1 MLNENIRAL
10 RKNKGVS
17 QEEMA
22 ESLSVVRQTISKW
35 EKGLSVPDAEM
46 LVRIAGYFEV
56 SVSELL
62 GEKIQP
68 QTDSDDLKR
77 LSERLEYIN
86 SQIVKKNESIRRVW
100 HLIFAVLGIAMA
112 AALLYSFLPLIH
124 RAFVNMTMSANEAII
139 GGADASTSV
148 YVSEAFNIPMIIMF
162 VILILATAVG
172 FIRTRKK

>member
-1 MLNENIRAL
+1 MLNENIRTL

-22 ESLSVVRQTISKW
+22 ERLLVVRQTISKW

-46 LVRIAGYFEV
+46 LVRIAEYFEV

-68 QTDSDDLKR
+68 QTDTDGLKQ

-86 SQIVKKNESIRRVW
+86 SKIVKKNEFVRRIW
-100 HLIFAVLGIAMA
+100 HLVFAISGISMI
-112 AALLYSFLPLIH
+112 AALLYSFLPLIYK
-124 RAFVNMTMSANEAII
+124 AVVNMTMNANEAVI
-139 GGADASTSV
+139 GGADAPTSI
-148 YVSEAFNIPMIIMF
+148 YVRSEYNIPMMVVF
-162 VILILATAVG
+162 VVLILAAAVG
-172 FIRTRKK
+172 FIHTRKK

>member
-1 MLNENIRAL
+1 MLNENIRTL

-22 ESLSVVRQTISKW
+22 ERLLVVRQTISKW

-46 LVRIAGYFEV
+46 LVRIAEYFEV

-68 QTDSDDLKR
+68 QTDTDGLKL

-86 SQIVKKNESIRRVW
+86 SKIVKKNEFVRRIW
-100 HLIFAVLGIAMA
+100 HLVFAISGIAMI

-124 RAFVNMTMSANEAII
+124 KAVVNMTMNANEAVI
-139 GGADASTSV
+139 GGADAPTSI
-148 YVSEAFNIPMIIMF
+148 YVSSEYNIPMMIVF
-162 VILILATAVG
+162 VVLILAAAVG
-172 FIRTRKK
+172 FIHTRKK